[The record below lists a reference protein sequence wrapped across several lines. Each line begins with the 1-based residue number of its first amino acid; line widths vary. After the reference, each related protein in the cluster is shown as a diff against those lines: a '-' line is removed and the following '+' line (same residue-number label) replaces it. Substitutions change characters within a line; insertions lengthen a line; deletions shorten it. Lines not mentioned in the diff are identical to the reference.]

1 LWQNAFSQYYRRWHY
16 GDSMKTVVRLL
27 IFVILAAAAFGA
39 WWWYNHRQPSPTELV
54 LYGNVDLREIDLAFN
69 NSERI
74 DEVLAAEGDRVR
86 KGQLLAR
93 LDTRRLTPQVAEAQ
107 ANVALDAANLDNARI
122 QYQRDMDLMR
132 GSAGRGIAK
141 QDVDNAHAAM
151 NVQAAKRDA
160 DAAQLALLRQE
171 FADAELFA
179 PSNATVRTRIME
191 PGEMASPTKPVFS
204 LAITDPNWVRVYVP
218 ETNLGQ
224 VHPGA
229 RAAVTVDA
237 FPKRRFPG
245 WIGFVSPSAE
255 FTPKSVETPDLRTN
269 LVYEVRVFVLD
280 PDDDLRLGMPAT
292 VHIAL
297 PKRSAGK

>member
-1 LWQNAFSQYYRRWHY
+1 
-16 GDSMKTVVRLL
+16 MKTVVRLL

>member
-204 LAITDPNWVRVYVP
+204 LAITDPKWVRVYVP

>member
-1 LWQNAFSQYYRRWHY
+1 
-16 GDSMKTVVRLL
+16 MKTVVRLL

-204 LAITDPNWVRVYVP
+204 LAITDPKWVRVYVP